1 MDSWLAAVAPRSGP
15 LLTAA
20 THFIASHG
28 VHSVES
34 DPPRGVGGL
43 HTLSTLIARERHTAH
58 DADDASDEGA
68 GAGAGDDASDREF
81 IAGAGAYL
89 ALLLLDHLPHG
100 AHVANAGEHRL
111 RLGTDGFFD
120 PFAAVVSALT
130 ARDTPRAL
138 RSLIDAVKCAE
149 DEAAGRGPVARVV
162 RALRRVLEPMQHVR
176 ILEHFD
182 HRVWLDVAGSRT
194 ELDLSHVI
202 ESTAQSHATDAVL
215 THSVERLCGPL
226 MEGAAP
232 VMAWEAVRDLLV
244 PRLVGKSFIDSVPE
258 PADLYLVQLAP
269 GIDVWETLALRFN
282 VRSRYVRRAEFE
294 LWSAHSTGNDRPTDP
309 RRQAIVNLAHA
320 STSARLLE
328 HATPHGPLIMAQ
340 SRDGLDATRLLLPG
354 LHDVL
359 ARTLG
364 SPFLVA
370 TPHRDTLLACAL
382 GPAKLVAEL
391 RTRADNAAFGARHT
405 ISKQLWVVSGPGQ
418 FRPYAAD

>member
-20 THFIASHG
+20 THFTASHG
-28 VHSVES
+28 VET

-43 HTLSTLIARERHTAH
+43 HTLSTLIARERHNT
-58 DADDASDEGA
+58 DDDAAHVSSV
-68 GAGAGDDASDREF
+68 DDTNDREF

-89 ALLLLDHLPHG
+89 GLLLLDHLPHG

-111 RLGTDGFFD
+111 RLGSDGFFD
-120 PFAAVVSALT
+120 PFAAIVSALS
-130 ARDTPRAL
+130 APDTQLAL
-138 RSLIDAVKCAE
+138 RALIDAVKCAE

-162 RALRRVLEPMQHVR
+162 RVLRQVLEPMQHVH
-176 ILEHFD
+176 IIEHFD
-182 HRVWLDVAGSRT
+182 HRVWLDIAGDRR

-202 ESTAQSHATDAVL
+202 ESTAQTEATDALL
-215 THSVERLCGPL
+215 THNVERLCVPL

-232 VMAWEAVRDLLV
+232 ILGWEVVRELLV
-244 PRLVGKSFIDSVPE
+244 PRLVGRSFLKSVPRPE
-258 PADLYLVQLAP
+258 DLHLVQLAP
-269 GIDVWETLALRFN
+269 DVWEALALRFK

-294 LWSAHSTGNDRPTDP
+294 AWSAHSTGSDRPTDP

-320 STSARLLE
+320 STEACFVE
-328 HATPHGPLIMAQ
+328 HVTPHGPIVVAH

-364 SPFLVA
+364 SPFVVA
-370 TPHRDTLLACAL
+370 TPHRDTLLASAL
-382 GPAKLVAEL
+382 GSAALLAEL
-391 RTRADNAAFGARHT
+391 RACADNAARGARHV
-405 ISKQLWVVSGPGQ
+405 ISKQLWVVAGPGQ
-418 FRPYAAD
+418 FRPHGSD

>member
-1 MDSWLAAVAPRSGP
+1 VDSWLAAVAPRSGP

-20 THFIASHG
+20 THFTASHG
-28 VHSVES
+28 VER

-43 HTLSTLIARERHTAH
+43 HTLSTLIERERHNAH
-58 DADDASDEGA
+58 DADEPQDVGASG
-68 GAGAGDDASDREF
+68 DASDREF

-89 ALLLLDHLPHG
+89 GLLLLDHLPHG

-120 PFAAVVSALT
+120 PFAAVVSALN

-138 RSLIDAVKCAE
+138 RALIEAVKCAE

-162 RALRRVLEPMQHVR
+162 RALRRVLEPIQHVR
-176 ILEHFD
+176 IIEHFD
-182 HRVWLDVAGSRT
+182 HLVWLDVGGSRT

-202 ESTAQSHATDAVL
+202 ESTAQAHATDAVL
-215 THSVERLCGPL
+215 THSVERLCVPL

-232 VMAWEAVRDLLV
+232 LLGWETARDLLM
-244 PRLVGKSFIDSVPE
+244 PRLVGRSFLNSVP
-258 PADLYLVQLAP
+258 ALDDLYLVQLAP
-269 GIDVWETLALRFN
+269 EVWETLVLRFN
-282 VRSRYVRRAEFE
+282 VRSRYVRRTEFE
-294 LWSAHSTGNDRPTDP
+294 AWSAHPTGNDRPIDP

-320 STSARLLE
+320 STEARFLE
-328 HATPHGPLIMAQ
+328 HDTPDGPLVVAQ
-340 SRDGLDATRLLLPG
+340 SRDNLDATRLLLPG

-370 TPHRDTLLACAL
+370 TPHRDTLLASAL
-382 GPAKLVAEL
+382 GPAELVTEL
-391 RTRADNAAFGARHT
+391 RARADAATRGARHA

-418 FRPYAAD
+418 FRPYGPELTVLKS